1 MAAIIK
7 PLPSGGSDDVTGHE
21 GASCSAP
28 KVYGADFG
36 DVSDWSEEVKDSETA
51 DDGDDDEEKSGTGAE
66 SPQYVT
72 SDSGGSGEGSDDSV
86 SSIPP
91 FPQIDIIG
99 AVVIVWREEGKLS
112 GLFCA
117 ILCAIIVHSAMHT
130 QMNRPNSSL
139 DWVLSRWAHFTVL
152 RFIFACIMCI
162 IVYCMHV

>member
-86 SSIPP
+86 I
-91 FPQIDIIG
+91 
-99 AVVIVWREEGKLS
+99 
-112 GLFCA
+112 
-117 ILCAIIVHSAMHT
+117 
-130 QMNRPNSSL
+130 
-139 DWVLSRWAHFTVL
+139 SRVRGTLGYKMVELMRLYITAL
-152 RFIFACIMCI
+152 RCFVA
-162 IVYCMHV
+162 